1 MINAKGP
8 RLQGMQA
15 FYVMWSGQF
24 VSIFASQMTSFAIT
38 LWAWDFSQSATTL
51 VLVGLASFLP
61 RMVLSPFAG
70 TLVDRWNRKLVMALS
85 DAGAALATAFLLT
98 MFFTGQAQIWHLYL
112 AGFFVGGF
120 GAFQYPATTSVIT
133 TMVAKDQLSRA
144 NSLQS
149 LISSASGIGAP
160 LLAGGLIAW
169 IGISG
174 ILVID
179 LVTFFLALATLLII
193 HIPQPVKTPEGE
205 GGQGTFWLETLHG
218 LRYILDRSS
227 LVAIFLLFMTSN
239 ISAGFISP
247 MINPLVLSRSGNDAA
262 VLGLVRSAGS
272 AGFLAGGLLM
282 SAWKGPRRRIYG
294 VAVGFIV
301 EGLLGAAILG
311 LGRSAPAWMV
321 GFLVTGLSITIVNTL
336 YITILQAKIAPDL
349 QGRVFG
355 IEYLATA
362 ASFLI
367 GQLMAGLAADRWFE
381 PAMQSSN
388 GLAGFFD
395 VLVGTGPGA
404 GVGLVVLIGGLLTA
418 AVGVSCFIIRPIREI
433 ETLLSNSRSENMS
446 ASIPNE

>member
-1 MINAKGP
+1 MNNVKGS
-8 RLQGMQA
+8 RLQGMRA

-98 MFFTGQAQIWHLYL
+98 MFYTGQAQIWHLYL

-149 LISSASGIGAP
+149 LIGSASGIGAP

-179 LVTFFLALATLLII
+179 LVTFFLALATLII
-193 HIPQPVKTPEGE
+193 IQIPQPLKTMDGE
-205 GGQGTFWLETLHG
+205 AGQGTFWQETLHG
-218 LRYILDRSS
+218 LRYILARGS
-227 LVAIFLLFMTSN
+227 LVAIFLLFMASN

-247 MINPLVLSRSGNDAA
+247 MINPFVLSRSGNDAA

-272 AGFLAGGLLM
+272 VGFLAGGLLM
-282 SAWKGPRRRIYG
+282 SAWKGPRRRITG
-294 VAVGFIV
+294 VAAGFIV
-301 EGLLGAAILG
+301 EGLFGAMILG
-311 LGRSAPAWMV
+311 LGRSAPAWMA
-321 GFLVTGLSITIVNTL
+321 GFFVTGLSITVVNTL

-355 IEYLATA
+355 IEYLTTT
-362 ASFLI
+362 ASFPI
-367 GQLMAGLAADRWFE
+367 GQLVAGLAADRWFE
-381 PAMQSSN
+381 PAMQSSTV
-388 GLAGFFD
+388 LAEFFD
-395 VLVGTGPGA
+395 VLVGTGPGS
-404 GVGLVVLIGGLLTA
+404 GIGLVILIGGLLTA
-418 AVGVSCFIIRPIREI
+418 AVGVGCFIIRPIREI
-433 ETLLSNSRSENMS
+433 ETLLLDAHSENVPEQSSNS
-446 ASIPNE
+446 